1 VLKVE
6 INNALQIISPCS
18 IFDSNFGVEAAAIN
32 IAYYNARFDTV
43 TFKNNIGTAVQVS
56 MMPYISDK

>member
-1 VLKVE
+1 MLKVE

-18 IFDSNFGVEAAAIN
+18 IFDRNFGVEAAAIN

-43 TFKNNIGTAVQVS
+43 TFKNNIGTTVQVS
-56 MMPYISDK
+56 IVLYLNAK